1 MENDFKN
8 AMLSSGFLDTG
19 YGGGR
24 ISTQT
29 PAYAKVLELFGL
41 RKPDFDPMKDVNLTG
56 RDAFRPLPLTVVEPP
71 EPESEPRTGSY
82 GGDAVDT
89 DVIDGITD
97 SFGGGRKIDVEGIQ
111 KIQRNQ
117 AALSLE
123 QAQQLYPLLSAAGRE
138 GRALN
143 YLASRD
149 FLKDKLEANKNLQ
162 AFQQSLP
169 TTQQDIV
176 SAKQTQASQ
185 ASQAFLQEAIAAAT
199 QSDAAKRFAE
209 TGLSPN
215 RYVGS

>member
-1 MENDFKN
+1 MENDFNN

-41 RKPDFDPMKDVNLTG
+41 RKPAFDPIKDVNLTG

-71 EPESEPRTGSY
+71 EPEPRTGAY

-97 SFGGGRKIDVEGIQ
+97 SYGGGRKIDVEGLQ
-111 KIQRNQ
+111 KIQRNS

-123 QAQQLYPLLSAAGRE
+123 QAQQLYPLLQAAGRE
-138 GRALN
+138 GTARNL
-143 YLASRD
+143 LASQD
-149 FLKDKLEANKNLQ
+149 FLKSKLEANKNLQ
-162 AFQQSLP
+162 AFQQELP

-176 SAKQTQASQ
+176 SAKQTQSSQ
-185 ASQAFLQEAIAAAT
+185 ASRAFLEEAMAAAT

-209 TGLSPN
+209 TGLSPS